1 MKLKRFVAKDMRDA
15 LTMVKDE
22 LGADAIIMSNKRVA
36 TGVEIVAG
44 VESLPNPQ
52 LANNAAAGGL
62 ANLAQEAGGRTLSQL
77 ASMAQGQN
85 AFGPMGQGQPALPNY
100 SSMPN
105 AYNQLDPSNSGVGGV
120 GGARAG
126 MGLGGL
132 PALPSPNTAGMANG
146 MLPSPQGQAQEAAN
160 NHQIGSALANLANAI
175 AMSGQ
180 QRVLQEEGV
189 TLNSSQLN
197 TALEGNAAL
206 AQGNNAFYPNLSN
219 GVANNVDA
227 GNAANAGIDA
237 VNGPNGSFNSYNA
250 PRPLYG
256 NGAANQ
262 APAGASGMLG
272 ASSLFSSPSADAPK
286 DASNKYQ
293 AYAHSLIEIL
303 ERQNAMSKEQ
313 GAQLMENI
321 AAQQSIKQEREHLGA
336 TDPYTAMPADGAN
349 LQNLQNLSNLPS
361 PNGPNVPCGANVPNA
376 ANAANIANAFNQA
389 GPAEDLSLS
398 ARLSPASVA
407 PNALGAAIPPLD
419 DAMPRAASHASA
431 AMSAANAAIPAE
443 ALGLKGAQGS
453 AEQAKVAKEQGGD
466 ASEAKKS
473 TAEANVSGLS
483 PAEVMARSN
492 GATVRGGMRSVNE
505 ESLKGTGVSRI
516 INPVDGEDDDM
527 ANDPLKKSGPSRIDP
542 SLEEDADL
550 FKNPPLPLSQQRE
563 FKNFF
568 GKSKAR
574 QEKEDYD
581 NKAGIETYRSG
592 AGTDAAVVR
601 QDLEKMRTEVESIRK
616 LLQFELAGLLQ
627 DNRSR
632 NEPVKAMIYKLLH
645 SVGFS
650 DHVSDLLVNRL
661 PAEIS
666 FNSAWREIVKLLE
679 GFILV
684 GDDEIISQG
693 GIVTLIGPAGVG
705 KTTTLAKLAARFVM
719 RYGPQRVAIITADH
733 YRIGAVE
740 QIKTYGRIMGC
751 STFAVKNLSELPQ
764 LLYTLSDKSLI
775 LVDTAGV
782 GFKDERF
789 NTQMSQL
796 KLQASLKLKHY
807 LVLPC
812 TTQRKVLQHAYE
824 HFSVL
829 GLTGLILTKIDE
841 CQNLGDALSL
851 CIEMKLPV
859 SYITDGQRVPE
870 DLNVPNPHSLTHRAL
885 SAIEDDAAQRSLA
898 ASLEE

>member
-1 MKLKRFVAKDMRDA
+1 MKLKRFVAKDMREA

-44 VESLPNPQ
+44 VESLPAPMAVPNGMAGLPNGMPTPNGMAGLPNGMAMPQ
-52 LANNAAAGGL
+52 GQVALGY
-62 ANLAQEAGGRTLSQL
+62 AQEQYP
-77 ASMAQGQN
+77 AQGYAPAQGMSP
-85 AFGPMGQGQPALPNY
+85 AQGMGQG
-100 SSMPN
+100 MG
-105 AYNQLDPSNSGVGGV
+105 PSQ
-120 GGARAG
+120 G
-126 MGLGGL
+126 MGPAQGMGMGAPGANTLNGG
-132 PALPSPNTAGMANG
+132 GNG
-146 MLPSPQGQAQEAAN
+146 
-160 NHQIGSALANLANAI
+160 HQIGSALANLANAI

-180 QRVLQEEGV
+180 QRVLSNEGI
-189 TLNSSQLN
+189 TLNSPELAASLESNPDFRQAQTQN
-197 TALEGNAAL
+197 SAMGSMPMVPMPSGPVVPNVPAVPSTAAPLS
-206 AQGNNAFYPNLSN
+206 AQ
-219 GVANNVDA
+219 D
-227 GNAANAGIDA
+227 
-237 VNGPNGSFNSYNA
+237 
-250 PRPLYG
+250 
-256 NGAANQ
+256 
-262 APAGASGMLG
+262 PAEEARK
-272 ASSLFSSPSADAPK
+272 A
-286 DASNKYQ
+286 ASNKHQ
-293 AYAHSLIEIL
+293 AYAKSLIEIL
-303 ERQNAMSKEQ
+303 ERQNTMSKEQ
-313 GAQLMENI
+313 GAQLMEDI
-321 AAQQSIKQEREHLGA
+321 AAQQNAKSNRMAPPAGFADAASGLNGPAAPRALGNQAAVGTFSANNPNIPSSSA
-336 TDPYTAMPADGAN
+336 TPRFVENQQGMGFAPMPAATAMSG
-349 LQNLQNLSNLPS
+349 
-361 PNGPNVPCGANVPNA
+361 
-376 ANAANIANAFNQA
+376 
-389 GPAEDLSLS
+389 
-398 ARLSPASVA
+398 SPAS
-407 PNALGAAIPPLD
+407 
-419 DAMPRAASHASA
+419 AASANTAVPLRSA
-431 AMSAANAAIPAE
+431 VPAAAPDSIKAQTM
-443 ALGLKGAQGS
+443 GAQGL
-453 AEQAKVAKEQGGD
+453 QAPLPVSQNQQGRPQVSPVSPLPAGASNAGNV
-466 ASEAKKS
+466 ASE
-473 TAEANVSGLS
+473 S
-483 PAEVMARSN
+483 PAY
-492 GATVRGGMRSVNE
+492 GGMRSVDE
-505 ESLKGTGVSRI
+505 DSLKGTGVSRI
-516 INPVDGEDDDM
+516 INPIEGEDDDM
-527 ANDPLKKSGPSRIDP
+527 ANDPMKKAGPSRIDP
-542 SLEEDADL
+542 SLDEDADL
-550 FKNPPLPLSQQRE
+550 FKTPPLPLSQQRE

-574 QEKEDYD
+574 QEKEDYESR
-581 NKAGIETYRSG
+581 AGIETYRQGG
-592 AGTDAAVVR
+592 ADATVVR
-601 QDLEKMRTEVESIRK
+601 QDLEKMRAEVENIRK

-650 DHVSDLLVNRL
+650 DTVSDLLVNRL

-679 GFILV
+679 RSIVV

-751 STFAVKNLSELPQ
+751 ATFAVKNLSELPQ

-789 NTQMSQL
+789 NTQLSQL

-824 HFSVL
+824 HFSVV

-851 CIEMKLPV
+851 CIEMKLPI

-870 DLNVPNPHSLTHRAL
+870 DLDIPNPHSLAHRAL

-898 ASLEE
+898 ASKQQ